1 MASGKQSV
9 FYVSHNGEEQGP
21 FDIQTIVDR
30 IEANQLFD
38 LDYMFVEEKEDW
50 VAIGEYLVAEGINF
64 KPADV
69 TNNNLLES
77 VPQAY
82 GDTTPEESQQ
92 QSHENGI
99 DTNAVMET
107 EEEIKAKEEANLP
120 DPSSMPTD
128 ESEELNHRQKIN
140 LADIA
145 PPSDDQLEQGKV
157 VLTQIEEQQTQA
169 SVETPDINEQYEQEF
184 NDEDTHP
191 SIQFEESARRAA
203 PPEAPAPIAK
213 EEEID
218 DASEVVAETT
228 QVGSIEADSDVSEST
243 QPEINLA
250 ALEKQEQK
258 DLAEQVTAVGIPVEP
273 VQQENQAEPEEE
285 VAVHAQ
291 ENKLEAT
298 ETASENA
305 NSNSEEPEESTE
317 SNESIAVASTD
328 NEMLSQEVDIKDGE
342 ASVEIDSN
350 FAGKLELSLSG
361 NDQVDLSDSKQ
372 VDVASG
378 RASKIVLFGPSEI
391 EAGKPI
397 TLNFLAHDDY
407 GNIDIQFEGQIKLD
421 SKDFFEIPGAL
432 ALKSGVG
439 SMSFTINEAGIKHI
453 KILAVDHDLEL
464 PEAFDL
470 EVFPGPAHQ
479 LVIDTPEEL
488 SAGETLKVKIRAV
501 DQFGNPTKNFSGKV
515 TLNIKGSLEPVLQ
528 KQA

>member
-50 VAIGEYLVAEGINF
+50 VAIGEFLVAEGINF

-69 TNNNLLES
+69 TNNNILES

-92 QSHENGI
+92 QVHENGI
-99 DTNAVMET
+99 DTSVVMES
-107 EEEIKAKEEANLP
+107 EDEIKAKEEANLP

-128 ESEELNHRQKIN
+128 ESEELNQRQKIN

-145 PPSDDQLEQGKV
+145 PPSEDQLEQGKV
-157 VLTQIEEQQTQA
+157 VLTQIEEQQAQA
-169 SVETPDINEQYEQEF
+169 NVETPDINEQYEQEF
-184 NDEDTHP
+184 NDEDTQP
-191 SIQFEESARRAA
+191 SIQFEESARRTA

-213 EEEID
+213 KEELD
-218 DASEVVAETT
+218 DANEIVAETT
-228 QVGSIEADSDVSEST
+228 QVGAVEAESDVSEST

-250 ALEKQEQK
+250 SLEKQEQK

-273 VQQENQAEPEEE
+273 VQLENQ
-285 VAVHAQ
+285 
-291 ENKLEAT
+291 
-298 ETASENA
+298 
-305 NSNSEEPEESTE
+305 EEPTESKESTAAAR
-317 SNESIAVASTD
+317 SN

-421 SKDFFEIPGAL
+421 SKDFFEIPEAL
-432 ALKSGVG
+432 VLKSGVG
-439 SMSFTINEAGIKHI
+439 SMSFSINEAGIKHI

-470 EVFPGPAHQ
+470 EVFPGPVHQ